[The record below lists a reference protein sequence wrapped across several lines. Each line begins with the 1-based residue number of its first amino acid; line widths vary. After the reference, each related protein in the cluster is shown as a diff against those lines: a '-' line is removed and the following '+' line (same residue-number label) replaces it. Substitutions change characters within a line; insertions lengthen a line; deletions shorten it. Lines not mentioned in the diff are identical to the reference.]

1 MVGNSKKK
9 IEILKED
16 IALLEEYVRDLFS
29 FTPIGIIIV
38 SPKGVILETNPALE
52 KIVESDTYSLI
63 GEPVEKVIPK
73 DIYKETVREGEIS
86 GRKVILKKSR
96 GDDIPVNIFSKER
109 KTSEGE
115 TAGYLFALLDATEME
130 RMNEEIEESK
140 KVLEVRVA
148 ARTQELKE
156 MAENLE
162 TQVKLRTTE
171 LEDKLRELEKMNKL
185 MVGRELKMIE
195 VKEKLSRA
203 EEEIIRLKGEKEPAF
218 DKNNPDK

>member
-1 MVGNSKKK
+1 
-9 IEILKED
+9 
-16 IALLEEYVRDLFS
+16 
-29 FTPIGIIIV
+29 
-38 SPKGVILETNPALE
+38 
-52 KIVESDTYSLI
+52 
-63 GEPVEKVIPK
+63 
-73 DIYKETVREGEIS
+73 
-86 GRKVILKKSR
+86 
-96 GDDIPVNIFSKER
+96 
-109 KTSEGE
+109 
-115 TAGYLFALLDATEME
+115 
-130 RMNEEIEESK
+130 
-140 KVLEVRVA
+140 
-148 ARTQELKE
+148 